1 MRNEERDTMES
12 HAWTRGT
19 RTLLIGAL
27 LSLAWG
33 TTAGA
38 AEQEAKGSGAP
49 PARLSLEEAL
59 ICKGIA
65 DRTPLEPGET
75 FESSVGRLYC
85 FTRITGASGDT
96 VIRHIWY
103 PPDRNLHDQSLPV
116 KAPSWRTWSYKTVPA
131 DWTGEWHVEVAA
143 EDGTVLKTLV
153 FEVK

>member
-1 MRNEERDTMES
+1 MGS
-12 HAWTRGT
+12 HGWTRGT
-19 RTLLIGAL
+19 RQLLIGAL
-27 LSLAWG
+27 LALAC
-33 TTAGA
+33 GA
-38 AEQEAKGSGAP
+38 ASGSAEQDGKASAAP

-65 DRTPLEPGET
+65 NRSPLEPGET

-85 FTRITGASGDT
+85 FTRITGADRDT
-96 VIRHIWY
+96 LIRHIWY
-103 PPDRNLHDQSLPV
+103 PPDRNLHEQSLAV